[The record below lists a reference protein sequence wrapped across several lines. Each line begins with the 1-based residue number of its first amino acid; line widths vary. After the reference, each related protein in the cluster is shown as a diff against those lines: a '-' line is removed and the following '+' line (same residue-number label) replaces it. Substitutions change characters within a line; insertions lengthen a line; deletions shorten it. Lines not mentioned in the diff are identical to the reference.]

1 MSIGRKLASA
11 PDWRPGTGG
20 HIGPF
25 AQKTIS
31 LPFRRADNTPPG
43 PDLLA
48 FSGAHR
54 LLGYWQGGG
63 GRVPGLTSV
72 WTESCR
78 PGAILPGARRDKN
91 PGGLDRQDWHR

>member
-31 LPFRRADNTPPG
+31 LPFRRADNTPHG

-48 FSGAHR
+48 FPVAHR
-54 LLGYWQGGG
+54 LLGYWQSVVA
-63 GRVPGLTSV
+63 RVP
-72 WTESCR
+72 
-78 PGAILPGARRDKN
+78 A
-91 PGGLDRQDWHR
+91 